1 MDPQKMEL
9 YYEELRRMKEL
20 KKKDYKRIFRNGEG
34 DNKVERV
41 LNRHQIQRELYKIN
55 MNQKKIDFDE
65 YHSFIQ
71 KEVNEKEDIDICIL
85 GGGPTGTYLARRMAY
100 EYPSKKILLVEKGES
115 VGGHIYS
122 SSFEP
127 LKSFYTEYNIE
138 FGNGKVIEKDIKM
151 KHLCEIL
158 GIEKEKERERR
169 LYQYYLRNKLNGI
182 ERFEMGEEEKSYE
195 LKEKVDE
202 YIKKNY
208 GIYSFFE
215 ESTRFK
221 IETEDEFMKISFE
234 DELLSSLSDEG
245 KDFHLGKN
253 GLYEIKN
260 QSLYT
265 WIYDLSIK
273 NEKRIEFKI
282 SGEGICE
289 KLVEKYHRLT
299 FEQMKNSRFRFE
311 LYPTRNHYLLLQTRC
326 ESFIVNNPN
335 NIEISLLYQDGFQSN
350 RTKIRS
356 KELYITYPV
365 DDLIN
370 IYRWDIYYTKMIKE
384 SIESRPIFE
393 FYIYFEDTS
402 NIPEWGIYTDAKIH
416 RFERYMGN
424 VYYGV
429 SYKEIWDDKIDKRVE
444 KEMKE
449 DERLINIIWEEMKKY
464 YQRDDIPK
472 GKKISWRYEKGG
484 VKRWNRIYKNRLE
497 EIKKK
502 IRYPFTDKV
511 NVYYV
516 NEDVSLLQDHWEG
529 AIEEVESFFGESSI
543 LDMSLL

>member
-41 LNRHQIQRELYKIN
+41 LNRHQIQRELHKIN

-221 IETEDEFMKISFE
+221 IETEEEFMKISFE

-265 WIYDLSIK
+265 WVYDLSIK

-289 KLVEKYHRLT
+289 KLVEKYHRIT

-326 ESFIVNNPN
+326 ESFVVNNQN
-335 NIEISLLYQDGFQSN
+335 DIEVSLLYQDGFQSN

-356 KELYITYPV
+356 KELYITYQV
-365 DDLIN
+365 DELIN
-370 IYRWDIYYTKMIKE
+370 IYRWDIYYTKMIKD

-402 NIPEWGIYTDAKIH
+402 NIPEWGIYTDGKIH

>member
-1 MDPQKMEL
+1 MDPHKMEL

-34 DNKVERV
+34 DNKLDKVP
-41 LNRHQIQRELYKIN
+41 NRHHIQRELYKMN

-65 YHSFIQ
+65 YHTFLRRDI
-71 KEVNEKEDIDICIL
+71 EEREDVDICIL

-100 EYPSKKILLVEKGES
+100 EYPSKKIILVEKSES
-115 VGGHIYS
+115 VSGSIYS

-127 LKSFYTEYNIE
+127 LKSFYTEYYIE
-138 FGNGKVIEKDIKM
+138 FGNGKVIEKDVKM

-158 GIEKEKERERR
+158 GIDKEKERGQSSN
-169 LYQYYLRNKLNGI
+169 QYYLRNKLNGI
-182 ERFEMGEEEKSYE
+182 ERFDMVEEEESYE
-195 LKEKVDE
+195 LKGDIDE

-221 IETEDEFMKISFE
+221 IEMDEEFMKVSFE
-234 DELLSSLSDEG
+234 DELLSSLSDES

-265 WIYDLSIK
+265 WVYDLSIQ
-273 NEKRIEFKI
+273 NEKRVEFKI

-289 KLVEKYHRLT
+289 KLIEKYYPIT
-299 FEQMKNSRFRFE
+299 FEQMKNSRFHFD

-326 ESFIVNNPN
+326 ESFQVYDKD
-335 NIEISLLYQDGFQSN
+335 NIEVSLLYQDGIQLN

-365 DDLIN
+365 DELMD
-370 IYRWDIYYTKMIKE
+370 IYRWDIYYMKMIKE

-402 NIPEWGIYTDAKIH
+402 KIPNFNIYTDGKIH
-416 RFERYMGN
+416 RFEHYIGN

-429 SYKEIWDDKIDKRVE
+429 SYKEIWDDKVYKRVE

-449 DERLINIIWEEMKKY
+449 EERLINIVWEEMKKY
-464 YQRDDIPK
+464 YNREDIPR

-516 NEDVSLLQDHWEG
+516 NEDVSLLQNHWEG
-529 AIEEVESFFGESSI
+529 AIEEVEGFFGESSI